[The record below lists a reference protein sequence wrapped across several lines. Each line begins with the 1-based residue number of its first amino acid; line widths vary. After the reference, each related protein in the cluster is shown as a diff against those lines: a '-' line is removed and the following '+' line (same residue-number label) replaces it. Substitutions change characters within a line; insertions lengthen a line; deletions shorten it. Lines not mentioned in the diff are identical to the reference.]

1 MVHVFAGMHA
11 PQSVAQICG
20 AILIGAGE
28 NKRARHQHIGVSG
41 AAMLRQKG
49 ARQRAHPSPRPIA
62 RHRFADFAAGG
73 QTQPDM
79 GAFMRA
85 DLRSADLR
93 SADLRSA
100 HLQNKAGRDMAA
112 AAAMGFH
119 KLAALPQGTNDRRFL
134 RHPTPNR
141 VQPRAAARL
150 DAQALAPFAAAARQ
164 NFHAM
169 AGRHAGAK
177 AVPPLADKIAGL
189 VGALHEPKEP
199 KMGEEARFALSKNAR
214 RL

>member
-1 MVHVFAGMHA
+1 MAHVFAGMHA
-11 PQSVAQICG
+11 LQGVAQICG

-28 NKRARHQHIGVSG
+28 NRRARHQHIGVGG

-49 ARQRAHPSPRPIA
+49 ARQRPHPPPRPIA

-79 GAFMRA
+79 RALMR
-85 DLRSADLR
+85 
-93 SADLRSA
+93 ADLRSA
-100 HLQNKAGRDMAA
+100 HLQNKAGRDIAPPAA
-112 AAAMGFH
+112 IGFH
-119 KLAALPQGTNDRRFL
+119 KFAPLAQRANGWRLL

-164 NFHAM
+164 NFRAM

-189 VGALHEPKEP
+189 VGALHNQ
-199 KMGEEARFALSKNAR
+199 GEGRTKLRPKNAR